1 MLHTLR
7 VRKVCRPQGASHAPG
22 RRRVQRMPG
31 SAAIAV
37 RTSAAR
43 SNQSQ
48 ILAVRLNRSIMRSTG
63 WSARRSFRWSAS
75 SRLDGRS
82 VSSDLN
88 NGIRSPELWSQRQA
102 TKRGGWPQA
111 HPATSTSRV
120 PEHRIV
126 QNNGLPVQTKA
137 DVDLRQIRTGSCH
150 PRQRRTRILQT
161 ASGTT
166 LQAMRDDQWARHSIP
181 FFKEPR
187 VHRLYAISR

>member
-1 MLHTLR
+1 MSPARGIPRTGTEEGAADAGKRRDSGAHVSGAFQPEPDSGGQVEPLDHAEHWLERATILQVECEFEIGWEIRQQRSQQRNTL
-7 VRKVCRPQGASHAPG
+7 
-22 RRRVQRMPG
+22 
-31 SAAIAV
+31 
-37 RTSAAR
+37 
-43 SNQSQ
+43 
-48 ILAVRLNRSIMRSTG
+48 TG
-63 WSARRSFRWSAS
+63 TM
-75 SRLDGRS
+75 
-82 VSSDLN
+82 
-88 NGIRSPELWSQRQA
+88 SQRQA

-111 HPATSTSRV
+111 HPVTSTSRA

-150 PRQRRTRILQT
+150 PRQRRARILQT
-161 ASGTT
+161 APGTT